1 MNFLSL
7 EYFITVAEELNI
19 TKAAERH
26 YISQQSLSN
35 QIIKLEKE
43 LGVQLLNRTPS
54 LSLTYAGS
62 RFLRAATHITD
73 VKKQI
78 LQEIDD
84 INNNN
89 RGEIK
94 LGVSHTRGSAILPEI
109 LPIYNQKHPLIEI
122 SLVEAN
128 SETLESQLQHGMI
141 DLMIGFAPITLEGIE
156 TIPLMTDRLFLVVP
170 RKFMVQVFGDKTNFM
185 RGKFSESADITPF
198 KDCPFL
204 LLKKRNR
211 VRSLIDSYLKSKN
224 MNPQI
229 LLETENVETAFA
241 LSVKGMGLTVYPEMF
256 LNSLHVNFSNESDVD
271 FFPLNN
277 SSTVCNIC
285 LAYSS
290 TRYQSKAVED
300 FIKTAQQV
308 YVNKNQNKQ
317 FN

>member
-1 MNFLSL
+1 MNFLAL

-26 YISQQSLSN
+26 FISQQSLSN

-43 LGVQLLNRTPS
+43 LGIQLFERSPS
-54 LSLTYAGS
+54 LSLTYAGT
-62 RFLRAATHITD
+62 RFLRAANKIID
-73 VKKQI
+73 EKRQI
-78 LQEIDD
+78 LREIDD
-84 INNNN
+84 INNNC

-94 LGVSHTRGSAILPEI
+94 IGVSHTRGSALLPEV
-109 LPIYNQKHPLIEI
+109 LPLYNQKHPLVEI
-122 SLVEAN
+122 TLVEAN
-128 SETLESQLQHGMI
+128 SETLEHQLQHGMI
-141 DLMIGFAPITLEGIE
+141 DIMIGFAPITLEGIE

-170 RKFMVQVFGDKTNFM
+170 RKFMTQVFGEKTDFM

-211 VRSLIDSYLKSKN
+211 VRSLIDLYLKSKN
-224 MNPQI
+224 IQPQI

-241 LSVKGMGLTVYPEMF
+241 LSVKGMGITVYPEMF
-256 LNSLHVNFSNESDVD
+256 LNSLHVNFPEDSQVD

-277 SSTVCNIC
+277 ASTVCNIC
-285 LAYSS
+285 LAYSG
-290 TRYQSKAVED
+290 TRYLSKAAQD

-308 YVNKNQNKQ
+308 YVEKSQNML
-317 FN
+317 FV

>member
-1 MNFLSL
+1 MNFLAM

-43 LGVQLLNRTPS
+43 LGVQLFNRAPAF
-54 LSLTYAGS
+54 SLTYAGS
-62 RFLRAATHITD
+62 RFLRAATQIID
-73 VKKQI
+73 IRRQI
-78 LQEIDD
+78 LKEIDD
-84 INNNN
+84 INNNR

-94 LGVSHTRGSAILPEI
+94 LGVSHTRGSALLPEV
-109 LPIYNQKHPLIEI
+109 LPIYNQKHPLVEI

-128 SETLESQLQHGMI
+128 SETLEHQLQHGMI

-156 TIPLMTDRLFLVVP
+156 TMPLMTDRLFLVVP
-170 RKFMVQVFGDKTNFM
+170 RRFMTEVFGEKTEYM

-198 KDCPFL
+198 RDCPFL

-211 VRSLIDSYLKSKN
+211 VRSLTDSYLKSKN
-224 MNPQI
+224 INPQI

-256 LNSLHVNFSNESDVD
+256 LNSLHVDFSDKSEVD
-271 FFPLNN
+271 FFPLND

-285 LAYSS
+285 LAYSN
-290 TRYQSKAVED
+290 TRYLSKAVQD
-300 FIKTAQQV
+300 FIETAQQV
-308 YVNKNQNKQ
+308 YGEKNQGKLML
-317 FN
+317 